1 MKKKLLAI
9 FCTLVILWAGMFA
22 TDLICSNALREPVFA
37 RSSGVAADD
46 GGSAVYIG
54 VGYTVQVDRF
64 LDAQGQS
71 RIQSVAMR
79 LFGRT
84 VAGGINCY

>member
-9 FCTLVILWAGMFA
+9 FGALVILWAGMFA
-22 TDLICSNALREPVFA
+22 TDLICSNGLREPVFA
-37 RSSGVAADD
+37 RSAGVAADD
-46 GGSAVYIG
+46 GGSAMYIG
-54 VGYTVQVDRF
+54 LGYTVQVNRF

-71 RIQSVAMR
+71 RIQSVTMH

-84 VAGGINCY
+84 IAGGIQCY